1 MELVARAAFIYV
13 FLFVIMRISGNR
25 QFSGLT
31 NFDVVLLLI
40 ISEATQQG
48 LLGND
53 DFSMTAAFI
62 LVGTLVGIDIA
73 LSLVKQ
79 RSKKADIVMEGVPV
93 LLFLLGYCFGFSW
106 IQGLQGDFLSRL
118 VFIMF
123 GNMLLLLFANNT
135 YLSSVFNAFIVFVPF
150 WMLTRFSGLALHART
165 DPHTVQV
172 PAAVGAAPRE

>member
-93 LLFLLGYCFGFSW
+93 LLFDSGE
-106 IQGLQGDFLSRL
+106 FLRDNMNKERVDEDDIRVAARSRL
-118 VFIMF
+118 GLETLDGVKYAVLERGGSISIIPHQNPFAP
-123 GNMLLLLFANNT
+123 GNT
-135 YLSSVFNAFIVFVPF
+135 Q
-150 WMLTRFSGLALHART
+150 G
-165 DPHTVQV
+165 
-172 PAAVGAAPRE
+172 